1 MDLRSPL
8 PFLVIDRT
16 PVWEM
21 PELPSLHKL
30 PARATL
36 WPFADANSAHRRI
49 AEATPLVK
57 SLNGQWQFTR
67 FDTPLEVTPAA
78 LLAASWD
85 NITVPGNWTM
95 QYRQS
100 AWSGEGF
107 SKPHYTN
114 IQMPFPETFPHIPK
128 AIATG
133 VYRTEF
139 RVPAE
144 WGDQRIVLHFA
155 GCEGA
160 LFVYIDDAFVG
171 MNKDSRTPA
180 EYDITDTVTPGM
192 THILTCVNPR
202 YSDASWLEDQ
212 DHWWQAGIHRD
223 VCLYATPQTYIHDI
237 ATTPELS
244 DDHGTGTMRVH
255 TTIRSRRGGQPSG
268 TLQATLL
275 NSTGQIVATSESVV
289 PGETIGYPMGPVVSD
304 TTTVRM
310 ALTISNP
317 ALWSCETPN
326 LYTLVVQYD
335 GPHGRVAT
343 ATRVGFRTVVI
354 RDRELLINGVAVM
367 IHGVNY
373 HEHSDEHG
381 KAVPRALMEL
391 DIRTMKAHN
400 INAVRTSHY
409 PNNPYWYDLCDEY
422 GIMLVGE
429 TNLEHHAVLQ
439 ISDDTRVAA
448 AYAERVRNAIQRD
461 KNHPS
466 VIIWSLGNESGHGAN
481 HEAVAA
487 WIRHVDPSRPLH
499 YEGAL
504 SPFFNDNSIGFMNV
518 EQRWKRGERVT
529 DLICPM
535 YATIADI
542 VEYVTTIPDH
552 RPLILCEY
560 AHAMGNSSGSLSDYY
575 AAFERYHGLQGGF
588 IWEWLDHGIR
598 TQADDGRWYWV
609 YGGGQGDFP
618 NDGNFVADGMVWP
631 DRTPHPGMRE
641 FMYLARPAGVTRS
654 TQPGNYRI
662 ENRRFYTSLDDLALH
677 WDLVI
682 DGEVVESG
690 TGVVPHIP
698 AQQHADIALVSTVT
712 PRGDTFLNVRFVQ
725 LTDTLWAPAGHVV
738 AWDQVT
744 ICRAQPVA
752 PSAAPSTATVSVI
765 DDTLVLRNGGQ
776 TAHFDRQTGALQAYG
791 HAGGIVSGPALDV
804 WRAPTDNDKLQEM
817 MARVF
822 LRGYPLW
829 QHLGLTQ
836 LSRRIESV
844 THDNHSISVTEALTG
859 RQQWDDIRA
868 THTYTIDAAGSLAI
882 ATQVTC
888 AADIVDLPRI
898 GVQLVLAAPFT
909 NLTWY
914 GRGPHE
920 NYSDRKAS
928 TLIGRYESTVAQQ
941 YTPYIMPQEHGH
953 KVDAQWLRLTDASGR
968 GYDIHADAPFEF
980 NALHHS
986 TAALEQAADVI
997 ALQADDVVYL
1007 NLDHGMR
1014 GLGTG
1019 LFVDTLPEY
1028 LLNAR
1033 EYAFRFVIT
1042 PRA

>member
-1 MDLRSPL
+1 MSMQNPL
-8 PFLVIDRT
+8 PFLLIGGT
-16 PVWEM
+16 PAWEL

-36 WPFADANSAHRRI
+36 WPFTTADQASTRV
-49 AEATPLVK
+49 AEASDRVR
-57 SLNGQWQFTR
+57 SLNGNWQFTR

-78 LLAASWD
+78 LLAARWESLA
-85 NITVPGNWTM
+85 VPGNWTM
-95 QYRQS
+95 QLRQS

-114 IQMPFPETFPHIPK
+114 IQMPFPEHFPLIPK

-133 VYRTEF
+133 VYRTEV
-139 RVPAE
+139 RIPAD
-144 WGDQRIVLHFA
+144 WQGQRIVVHFA

-160 LFVYIDDAFVG
+160 LFVYLDDTFVG

-180 EYDITDTVTPGM
+180 EYDITDLVSPGGSYTM
-192 THILTCVNPR
+192 TCVNPR

-223 VCLYATPQTYIHDI
+223 VYLYATPMTYIQDI
-237 ATTPELS
+237 AATPELS
-244 DDHGTGTMRVH
+244 PDHHTGSLRVL
-255 TTIRSRRGGQPSG
+255 TTIRARRGGNPTG
-268 TLQATLL
+268 TLRATL
-275 NSTGQIVATSESVV
+275 STATGQVVVSAESPV
-289 PGETIGYPMGPVVSD
+289 PGETVGYPMGAILSD
-304 TTTVRM
+304 TATVRM
-310 ALTISNP
+310 ALQVADP
-317 ALWSCETPN
+317 ALWSCESPA
-326 LYTLVVQYD
+326 LYTLVVTYD
-335 GPHGRVAT
+335 GPDGSVST
-343 ATRVGFRTVVI
+343 ATRIGFRTVEI
-354 RDRELLINGVAVM
+354 RERELLVNGVAVM

-439 ISDDTRVAA
+439 ISDDPRVAA

-499 YEGAL
+499 YEGAM

-518 EQRWKRGERVT
+518 EQRWKRGYNVT
-529 DLICPM
+529 DIICPM

-542 VEYVTTIPDH
+542 VEYVTTVPDH

-560 AHAMGNSSGSLSDYY
+560 AHAMGNSSGSLADYY
-575 AAFERYHGLQGGF
+575 AAFEHHKGLQGGF

-641 FMYLARPAGVTRS
+641 FMYLARPAGAGATPANGMV
-654 TQPGNYRI
+654 RI
-662 ENRRFYTSLDDLALH
+662 ENRRFYTSIDDLVLH
-677 WDLVI
+677 WELVC
-682 DGEVVESG
+682 DGTVVESG
-690 TGVVPHIP
+690 TSALPHIAP
-698 AQQHADIALVSTVT
+698 QSFADIRIETTTRPRGESFLNLRFAQQDAT
-712 PRGDTFLNVRFVQ
+712 R
-725 LTDTLWAPAGHVV
+725 WAPAGHIV
-738 AWDQVT
+738 AWEQLALT
-744 ICRAQPVA
+744 TAHTAALPGGATTAQLQQRDGMFLLA
-752 PSAAPSTATVSVI
+752 
-765 DDTLVLRNGGQ
+765 NGGQ
-776 TAHFDRQTGALQAYG
+776 EAHIDARSGALLHYG
-791 HAGGIVSGPALDV
+791 LPGSIVSGPRLNV

-817 MARVF
+817 MARVV

-836 LSRRIESV
+836 LERRIESV
-844 THDNHSISVTEALTG
+844 AADGNSIRVTEALTG
-859 RQQWDDIRA
+859 RQRWDDIRA
-868 THTYTIDAAGSLAI
+868 THTYTLTADGSLAI
-882 ATQVTC
+882 DTQVAC

-898 GVQLVLAAPFT
+898 GIQLELAAPYT

-928 TLIGRYESTVAQQ
+928 TFVGRYDSTVRQQ

-953 KVDAQWLRLTDASGR
+953 KVDVRWLSITDANGR
-968 GYDIHADAPFEF
+968 GYDIRAAGLFEF

-986 TAALEQAADVI
+986 DRALEQAADVI
-997 ALQADDVVYL
+997 ALQADSTVHL
-1007 NLDHGMR
+1007 SLDHGMR

-1028 LLNAR
+1028 LLNAPT
-1033 EYAFRFVIT
+1033 YAFRFVLT
-1042 PRA
+1042 PR